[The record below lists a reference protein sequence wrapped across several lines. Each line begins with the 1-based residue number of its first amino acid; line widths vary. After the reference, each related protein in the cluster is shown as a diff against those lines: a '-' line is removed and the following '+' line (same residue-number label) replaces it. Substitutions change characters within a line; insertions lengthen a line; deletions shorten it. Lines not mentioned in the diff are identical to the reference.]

1 VFSWNCVYS
10 EIRLSQKIK
19 QEDYP
24 LSQLAQAFEE
34 RLYKT
39 TPSFREHTDSK
50 TLSSRIR
57 LVTVAL
63 LRRRAKKN
71 HKLTRGHVLKQV
83 LGEERCLEAAE
94 LVQEVKLLRLQ
105 RLARDCPK
113 CKDEACSISNGK
125 NPPFEPQE
133 SIPVPIRSLFFNT
146 ALVQAFE
153 TTPTERIPQ
162 LDWDTMMEEARLN
175 VQTYE
180 EWDQE
185 ASLPGY
191 SSQSDSNDA

>member
-1 VFSWNCVYS
+1 M
-10 EIRLSQKIK
+10 L
-19 QEDYP
+19 
-24 LSQLAQAFEE
+24 
-34 RLYKT
+34 
-39 TPSFREHTDSK
+39 
-50 TLSSRIR
+50 
-57 LVTVAL
+57 
-63 LRRRAKKN
+63 KK
-71 HKLTRGHVLKQV
+71 V

-94 LVQEVKLLRLQ
+94 LVQEVKLLRLK
-105 RLARDCPK
+105 RLARNCPGYK
-113 CKDEACSISNGK
+113 GKPGCISDGK
-125 NPPFEPQE
+125 NPPLEKQE
-133 SIPVPIRSLFFNT
+133 SVPAPMRSLFFNT

-191 SSQSDSNDA
+191 SSQSNSSHVEHGADYNCGVITFPLGDQGN